1 MYMLI
6 TFLKVTAQTE
16 EKETK
21 MFSPGMVAYKYA
33 NCLIE

>member
-21 MFSPGMVAYKYA
+21 MFSPGITRLLTNMPIV
-33 NCLIE
+33 